1 MFTENGSRMQFQ
13 RINIKYQN
21 NKSSAILVFN
31 DSGSLEAIGI
41 IIYIFIELFDKHTM
55 FVIMI
60 QKGFK
65 FNKNLW
71 EIRNKIDN

>member
-1 MFTENGSRMQFQ
+1 MQFQ

-21 NKSSAILVFN
+21 NKSSTILVFN

-41 IIYIFIELFDKHTM
+41 IIDIFIELFDKHTM

-65 FNKNLW
+65 SNKNLW
-71 EIRNKIDN
+71 EIRKKIDN